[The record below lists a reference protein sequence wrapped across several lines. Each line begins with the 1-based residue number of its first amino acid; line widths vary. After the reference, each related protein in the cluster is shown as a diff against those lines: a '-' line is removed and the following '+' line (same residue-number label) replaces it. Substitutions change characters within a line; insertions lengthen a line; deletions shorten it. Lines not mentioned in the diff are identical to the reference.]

1 MRRLAIPVAL
11 LLMIPGTALASDID
25 GLLDRGKSAAYTAE
39 QVITC
44 STPDGIK
51 DAVVRIAQNG
61 SDLRLTS
68 NAADGLEVSVA
79 PGDWTM
85 SREGDVVDST
95 EVGSSEQEAE
105 PKYLL
110 DDGQAA
116 VFLGRKATIYEM
128 RDGDLLRA
136 QLIFDDMT
144 GAMMRAVTYTDEGE
158 VYCERRF
165 ISFDPTPPDLSD
177 NLAQEE
183 QDHLDATEVETSLPE
198 ELAGFSLLDLY
209 SDPQGFVFGYY
220 SDGFFSFAVFETPSL
235 VVLNDSTRVNLDTGS
250 YERAFTPGMVTFAW
264 ETGVGAMALIGDP
277 PPDMHE
283 EILAELPPSVQ
294 RGWFE
299 RLWTS
304 LFG

>member
-1 MRRLAIPVAL
+1 MKRLAFAVAL
-11 LLMIPGTALASDID
+11 LLMIPGTALASDIE
-25 GLLDRGKSAAYTAE
+25 GLLDRGKGAAYSAE

-44 STPDGIK
+44 STPDGVK

-68 NAADGLEVSVA
+68 NAADGVEVAVT

-85 SREGDVVDST
+85 SKEGDVVDST
-95 EVGSSEQEAE
+95 EVDSSEMSAE
-105 PKYLL
+105 DRYQV
-110 DDGQAA
+110 DEGQAA
-116 VFLGRKATIYEM
+116 VFLGRRATIYEM

-136 QLIFDDMT
+136 QLIFDDLT
-144 GAMMRAVTYTDEGE
+144 GAMMRAVTYTDEGQ

-165 ISFDPTPPDLSD
+165 ISFDPTPPDLPQSVSVD
-177 NLAQEE
+177 KQ
-183 QDHLDATEVETSLPE
+183 HLDATEVDTSLPE
-198 ELAGFSLLDLY
+198 ELEGFSRLDLY

-235 VVLNDSTRVNLDTGS
+235 VALDEATQVSYETGS
-250 YERAFTPGMVTFAW
+250 YGRAFTPGMVTYAW
-264 ETGVGAMALIGDP
+264 ETTLGAMALIGDL

-283 EILAELPPSVQ
+283 DVLAELPPSVQ

-299 RLWTS
+299 RLWRS

>member
-1 MRRLAIPVAL
+1 MRRLAIPVVL
-11 LLMIPGTALASDID
+11 VLMIPGTALASDID
-25 GLLDRGKSAAYTAE
+25 GLLDRGKAAAYSAE

-44 STPDGIK
+44 STPDGVK
-51 DAVVRIAQNG
+51 DAVVHIAQNG
-61 SDLRLTS
+61 NELRLTS
-68 NAADGLEVSVA
+68 NAADGLEVSVE

-85 SREGDVVDST
+85 SREGAVVDST
-95 EVGSSEQEAE
+95 EVETSDQAAD

-110 DDGQAA
+110 DEGQAA

-128 RDGDLLRA
+128 SDGDLLRA

-165 ISFDPTPPDLSD
+165 ISFDPTPPDLPED
-177 NLAQEE
+177 LAGEP
-183 QDHLDATEVETSLPE
+183 DHLDATEVETSLPDD
-198 ELAGFSLLDLY
+198 LAGFSLLDLY

-220 SDGFFSFAVFETPSL
+220 SDGFFSFAVFETPTL
-235 VVLNDSTRVNLDTGS
+235 VVLDDSTRMSLDTGS

-264 ETGVGAMALIGDP
+264 ETSVGAMALIGDP

-283 EILAELPPSVQ
+283 EILGELPPSVQ

-299 RLWTS
+299 RLWAS